1 MAFCFISV
9 STTVAT
15 ISATITENSHN
26 KQHKAMVLNF
36 VCRASKARKDGL
48 SPIELSVII
57 NKERTII
64 TLDRKINHKQ
74 FNPSTQKVRGDKEL
88 NDYLQTIIQK
98 AYHIQNELIK
108 QNNFNL
114 STFIH
119 SFKYGIKTTS
129 TTLLE
134 MYEKHNA
141 QYHKDVLCGK
151 YENATLYKYR
161 KSKDR
166 IEAYLK
172 SINKTDIPI
181 KDITPSFCNGY
192 HSYCLSTLKTSTTNK
207 ELKLFKRILQYSVN
221 ERVIDVNPFN
231 IKIKQE
237 KIKYEPLTEPTLEIL
252 WHKQLEGS
260 LEKVRDCFLFQCYT
274 GLAYCDMVTLSME
287 DIVDGVIYK
296 KRKKT
301 DVQSIIPLLPKAKT
315 ILEKYDY
322 HLPIMSN
329 QKYNVYLK
337 ALATACNIK
346 QRLYS
351 HLARHTFACILL
363 NNGIDLKTIS
373 MAMGHT
379 DSRITEQIYAEMRKE
394 TVVKNVLKGL
404 TI

>member
-1 MAFCFISV
+1 M
-9 STTVAT
+9 T
-15 ISATITENSHN
+15 ISATNINFSHN
-26 KQHKAMVLNF
+26 KQLKAMVLNF

-74 FNPSTQKVRGDKEL
+74 FNPSTQKVRGDKSINE
-88 NDYLQTIIQK
+88 YLTTIRQK
-98 AYHIQNELIK
+98 SYHIQNELIK
-108 QNNFNL
+108 QNNFTL
-114 STFIH
+114 STFIYA
-119 SFKYGIKTTS
+119 FKYGIKTTS

-134 MYEKHNA
+134 MYEKHNEL
-141 QYHKDVLCGK
+141 YRKDVLCGK
-151 YENATLYKYR
+151 YERGTLYKYE
-161 KSKDR
+161 KSYDR
-166 IEAYLK
+166 IKAYLK
-172 SINKTDIPI
+172 SIDKTDIPI

-192 HSYCLSTLKTSTTNK
+192 HSYCLTTLKTSTTNK
-207 ELKLFKRILQYSVN
+207 ELKLFKRILQFSVN

-237 KIKYEPLTEPTLEIL
+237 KILYEPLSNTALEYL
-252 WHKQLEGS
+252 WDKQLEGT

-274 GLAYCDMVTLSME
+274 GLAYCDMASLSMD

-296 KRKKT
+296 KRRKT
-301 DVQSIIPLLPKAKT
+301 DVQSIIPLLPKAKY
-315 ILEKYDY
+315 ILQKYDY
-322 HLPIMSN
+322 NLPVISN

-351 HLARHTFACILL
+351 HLARHTFATLLL
-363 NNGIDLKTIS
+363 NNGVDLKTIS
-373 MAMGHT
+373 VAMGHT
-379 DSRITEQIYAEMRKE
+379 DSRITEQIYSEMRKE
-394 TVVKNVLKGL
+394 TVIKNVLKGL

>member
-1 MAFCFISV
+1 
-9 STTVAT
+9 
-15 ISATITENSHN
+15 
-26 KQHKAMVLNF
+26 MVLNF

-57 NKERTII
+57 NKERSII

-74 FNPSTQKVRGDKEL
+74 FNPSTQKVRGDKAI
-88 NDYLQTIIQK
+88 NDYLTTIRQK
-98 AYHIQNELIK
+98 AYHIQNELIR
-108 QNNFNL
+108 QNNFNIH
-114 STFIH
+114 TFIH
-119 SFKYGIKTTS
+119 SFKYGIQKSAS
-129 TTLLE
+129 TILE
-134 MYEKHNA
+134 MYEKHNT
-141 QYHKDVLCGK
+141 QYRKDVLCGK
-151 YENATLYKYR
+151 YEKATLYKYE
-161 KSKDR
+161 KSYDR
-166 IEAYLK
+166 IKAYLT
-172 SINKTDIPI
+172 SIGKTDIPVR
-181 KDITPSFCNGY
+181 DITPSFCQGY
-192 HSYCLSTLKTSTTNK
+192 HSYCLSSLKTSTTNK
-207 ELKLFKRILQYSVN
+207 ELKLFKRILQFSVN

-237 KIKYEPLTEPTLEIL
+237 KMIYEPLDVPTLEVL
-252 WHKQLEGS
+252 RDKELEGT
-260 LEKVRDCFLFQCYT
+260 LDRVRDMFVFQCYT
-274 GLAYCDMVTLSME
+274 GLAYCDMVSLSMD
-287 DIVDGVIYK
+287 DILDGVIYK

-301 DVQSIIPLLPKAKT
+301 DVQSIIPILPPAQT
-315 ILEKYDY
+315 ILEKYGY
-322 HLPIMSN
+322 NLPIMSN

-337 ALATACNIK
+337 ALASACGIK

>member
-1 MAFCFISV
+1 M
-9 STTVAT
+9 T
-15 ISATITENSHN
+15 ISATNINFSHN
-26 KQHKAMVLNF
+26 KQLKAMVLNF

-74 FNPSTQKVRGDKEL
+74 FNPSTQKVRGDKSINE
-88 NDYLQTIIQK
+88 YLTTIRQK
-98 AYHIQNELIK
+98 SYHIQNELIK
-108 QNNFNL
+108 QNNFTL
-114 STFIH
+114 SSFIYA
-119 SFKYGIKTTS
+119 FKYGIKTTS

-134 MYEKHNA
+134 MYEKHNTI
-141 QYHKDVLCGK
+141 YRKDVLCGK
-151 YENATLYKYR
+151 YERGTLYKYE
-161 KSKDR
+161 KSCDR
-166 IEAYLK
+166 IKAYLK
-172 SINKTDIPI
+172 SIDKTDIPL

-192 HSYCLSTLKTSTTNK
+192 HSYCLTTLKTSTTNK
-207 ELKLFKRILQYSVN
+207 ELKLFKRILQFSVN

-237 KIKYEPLTEPTLEIL
+237 KILYEPLSNTALEYL
-252 WHKQLEGS
+252 WDKQLEGT

-274 GLAYCDMVTLSME
+274 GLAYCDMASLSME

-296 KRKKT
+296 KRRKT
-301 DVQSIIPLLPKAKT
+301 DVQSIIPLLPKAKY
-315 ILEKYDY
+315 ILQKYDY
-322 HLPIMSN
+322 NLPVISN

-351 HLARHTFACILL
+351 HLARHTFATLLL
-363 NNGIDLKTIS
+363 NNGVDLKTIS
-373 MAMGHT
+373 VAMGHT
-379 DSRITEQIYAEMRKE
+379 DSRITEQIYSEMRKE
-394 TVVKNVLKGL
+394 TVIKNVLKGL